1 MRFVYPKSAEYQV
14 RAVLFRVRQKVIA
27 KRIERMNALRSLLY
41 KFGFI
46 ASVDLQHLPNWSGQN
61 VLRQNTHRNYGR
73 RERNLAGKVRE
84 LNLT

>member
-46 ASVDLQHLPNWSGQN
+46 ASVDLQHCQTGQAKCVAAEHPSKLWSTGKKS
-61 VLRQNTHRNYGR
+61 GR
-73 RERNLAGKVRE
+73 KSS
-84 LNLT
+84 

>member
-1 MRFVYPKSAEYQV
+1 MRFVDPKSAEYQV

-46 ASVDLQHLPNWSGQN
+46 ASVDLQHLPNWSGKMCC
-61 VLRQNTHRNYGR
+61 GR
-73 RERNLAGKVRE
+73 TPIETMVDGKEIWQEKYV
-84 LNLT
+84 N